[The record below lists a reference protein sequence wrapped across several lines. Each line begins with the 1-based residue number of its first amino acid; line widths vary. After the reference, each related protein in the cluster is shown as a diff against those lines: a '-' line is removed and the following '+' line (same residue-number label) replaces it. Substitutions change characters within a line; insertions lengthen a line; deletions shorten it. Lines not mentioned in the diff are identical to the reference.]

1 MAKFIEVKS
10 IENTTLYL
18 NVDTIRYVAQ
28 HPQRENHCSIRFV
41 GEQSPLPIDESA
53 ASIIRRVIG
62 ED

>member
-10 IENTTLYL
+10 VENMILYL